1 MWRLLCA
8 LFCFVMLLPA
18 SFSQNLR
25 LEKVNAENFPELQV
39 FIHDRNPEST
49 DNANIIL
56 SENTQKLNA
65 EDYKISYSQKDYQ
78 FRQLTFILFENSFW
92 DSYNKQ
98 RDYFKKVLDDA
109 LSSFSEEDDLLFAQF
124 DWTNNEGKA
133 IWAEKIKQ
141 GNYEAI
147 STHLAAVDKPAKS
160 SRKHQFS
167 EINTA
172 LIDALE
178 YLHGLEVDSMI
189 TKSIIILSGE
199 VSNIHNPQFSQGDV
213 ILSAKQKNIPVYA
226 VRYPRMSDKYTL
238 KKVCDETYGKHTR
251 ADTENPEKTADALT
265 DCIKNISLRAS
276 GTLFTLEYETSAGPG
291 GKVVELVFSDKSS
304 KNSDSIVFNTVLWFE
319 WLMLSTV
326 RLVSFIAI
334 ILAIILISLFVFIRS
349 KRKREEERMEQ
360 DEKMNKL
367 KEEQDKIK
375 AENEKALQKQKEDFD
390 LKQMEQER
398 LHLKNAADKELRIKN
413 EASQKRFLNRNR
425 PCALIDNMGNS
436 IVISQRAFSIGRTE
450 GNDLIINKNTVSK
463 KHAVILFEKK
473 SEQAEPMENGL
484 FFLKDLG
491 SSNGTFINNKRV
503 HNAVELK
510 DGDRILVGD
519 ITITFRA

>member
-56 SENTQKLNA
+56 SENTRKLNA

-92 DSYNKQ
+92 ESYNKQ
-98 RDYFKKVLDDA
+98 RDYFKKVIDGA
-109 LSSFSEEDDLLFAQF
+109 LSSFSEEDELYFSQF
-124 DWTNNEGKA
+124 DWTNKEGKA
-133 IWAEKIKQ
+133 VWEENIIK
-141 GNYEAI
+141 GDYEDI
-147 STHLAAVDKPAKS
+147 RTHVETIGKPDKS
-160 SRKHQFS
+160 SRKHKFS

-178 YLHGLEVDSMI
+178 ILHAAEVDSMV
-189 TKSIIILSGE
+189 TKSIIIFSGE

-213 ILSAKQKNIPVYA
+213 MLSAKQKNIPVYS

-238 KKVCDETYGKHTR
+238 KKVCDETHGKHMR
-251 ADTENPEKTADALT
+251 ADTENPEETADALS
-265 DCIKNISLRAS
+265 DCISDISLRAS
-276 GTLFTLEYETSAGPG
+276 GTLFTLEYETSVGPG
-291 GKVVELVFSDKSS
+291 GKVVELVFADKSS
-304 KNSDSIVFNTVLWFE
+304 KNSDNIVFNTVSWFE
-319 WLMLSTV
+319 WLIMSTV

-334 ILAIILISLFVFIRS
+334 ILAIILILLFVFLRY
-349 KRKREEERMEQ
+349 KRKRKEERMEQ

-367 KEEQDKIK
+367 KDEQDKIK
-375 AENEKALQKQKEDFD
+375 ADNEKALQEQKEGFD
-390 LKQMEQER
+390 SKQREQEM

-413 EASQKRFLNRNR
+413 EASQKRFLNRSR

-463 KHAVILFEKK
+463 KHAVILFEKNAEE
-473 SEQAEPMENGL
+473 SEPQVNGL

-491 SSNGTFINNKRV
+491 SSNGTFVNRNRV
-503 HNAVELK
+503 QDFVEIK
-510 DGDRILVGD
+510 DGDSILVGD
-519 ITITFRA
+519 VTITFRT